1 MTSPSAG
8 SLLIVLGVGLVV
20 VGVLVSVGGFGW
32 FGRLP
37 GDIRIER
44 DTTRIYIPFA
54 SMILISLALN
64 LIFYLIRRFFQ
75 E

>member
-1 MTSPSAG
+1 VTSPSAG

-20 VGVLVSVGGFGW
+20 VGLLVSVGGFGW

-44 DTTRIYIPFA
+44 DTMRIYIPFA
-54 SMILISLALN
+54 SMILISVALS
-64 LIFYLIRRFFQ
+64 LIFYFIRRFFQ